1 MTISRWIVSTVA
13 ALLMVTSV
21 ARAQTPPAPASQ
33 GQAAAQAGQKPDP
46 QDQQQKPETYKEV
59 VVVSATK
66 TEQKIVNA
74 PATMTVIG
82 ARALE
87 VAPSNN
93 YADIMRS
100 VPGVNVS
107 QLSARDINITSR
119 AATSSLATS
128 QLTILDGRTLYQ
140 DFFGFTM
147 WDFMPVNLDEIKR
160 IEIIRGPASAI
171 WGANALNGVVN
182 VLTKSPRENPG
193 TTFAAGFG
201 GFPTDVA
208 GHPGGTGWL
217 SYVNGSHAT
226 AVNDKWAYRVSAG
239 FLTQDALPR
248 PTGVIPDSPTN
259 QPYPP
264 FTNEGTSQPK
274 FDARFDYDAPDHS
287 YTMSF
292 AGGFAGTSG
301 MMYSGIG
308 PFSIDKGSAM
318 SYGKWNYDRGA
329 KHLQAFLN
337 ILNGDA
343 RNLLTVGPDGKPILL
358 SFNTKTFDAEYGD
371 TKVMGPHHVLTYG
384 GNLRLNHFDLT
395 IAPAENQRTEGG
407 GYIQDD
413 IFLNDHFRLA
423 AGARLDKFSSID
435 NAVFSP
441 RVSFLAKANDDN
453 TFRVSYN
460 RAFRSPSMI
469 NNNLQVTIANPLP
482 LTGSL
487 APLAPFFGGASAYL
501 VPTDALGNPG
511 LTEEHLDAFE
521 VSYTGI
527 IQTRTVVTV
536 ATYINKLSNEILF
549 TQQSVWPLAPP
560 PPGWPAAIA
569 PVWAAVQNTA
579 QFPKSFTYLNLGQ
592 ETNKGLELGVE
603 SSFMN
608 GVGIFANYSFQA
620 DPDVNFDPAET
631 NHPSKHRFNFGTSY
645 VDRHWLLSM
654 SVQAASSAFWQ
665 DVLDSRFHGTT
676 AAFTMVNAGVGY
688 KFVNGKYT
696 LNFRMTNMLNQEIQ
710 QHVFGD
716 VLKRQASVELRVRLP
731 K

>member
-1 MTISRWIVSTVA
+1 MRISRWIVSSVA
-13 ALLMVTSV
+13 ALMIVTSV
-21 ARAQTPPAPASQ
+21 ARAQTTPPTSQAPAS
-33 GQAAAQAGQKPDP
+33 AQAGQKPDP
-46 QDQQQKPETYKEV
+46 KDQQQKPDSYKET
-59 VVVSATK
+59 VVVSASK
-66 TEQKIVNA
+66 TEQQIVNA

-82 ARALE
+82 AKALE

-93 YADIMRS
+93 YADILRS

-107 QLSARDINITSR
+107 QISARDINITSR
-119 AATSSLATS
+119 AASSSLATS
-128 QLTILDGRTLYQ
+128 QLTVLDGRTLYQ

-160 IEIIRGPASAI
+160 IEIIRGPASAV

-182 VLTKSPRENPG
+182 VITKTPRENPG

-208 GHPGGTGWL
+208 GHSGGTGWL
-217 SYVNGSHAT
+217 SYANGSHAQ
-226 AVNDKWAYRVSAG
+226 ALSNRWAYRVSAG
-239 FLTQDALPR
+239 FFTQDPLPR

-264 FTNEGTSQPK
+264 FTNEGTTQPK
-274 FDARFDYDAPDHS
+274 FDARFDYDAPDRT

-292 AGGFAGTSG
+292 SGGFAGTSG

-308 PFSIDKGSAM
+308 PFSIDQGSTM
-318 SYGKWNYDRGA
+318 SYGKWNYARGS
-329 KHLQAFLN
+329 KHLQAYLN
-337 ILNGDA
+337 VLNGDA
-343 RNLLTVGPDGKPILL
+343 RNLLTVGPDGKAILL
-358 SFNTKTFDAEYGD
+358 SFNTKTFDTEYGD
-371 TKVMGPHHVLTYG
+371 TKVIGSHHVLTYG

-395 IAPAENQRTEGG
+395 IAPDEHQRTEGG
-407 GYIQDD
+407 GYVQDD
-413 IFLNDHFRLA
+413 IFLTEHFRLA
-423 AGARLDKFSSID
+423 AGARLDKFTSID
-435 NAVFSP
+435 NVVFSP
-441 RVSFLAKANDDN
+441 RVSLLAKADEAN

-487 APLAPFFGGASAYL
+487 APFAPFFGGASAYL
-501 VPTDALGNPG
+501 VPTDALGNPD

-521 VSYTGI
+521 LSYTGI
-527 IQTRTVVTV
+527 IQERTVVTV
-536 ATYINKLSNEILF
+536 ATYVNKLSNEILF
-549 TQQSVWPLAPP
+549 TQQSEWPLAPP
-560 PPGWPAAIA
+560 PPGWPAPIA

-579 QFPKSFTYLNLGQ
+579 HFPKSFTYLNLGE

-631 NHPSKHRFNFGTSY
+631 NHPAKHRFNFGVSY
-645 VDRHWLLSM
+645 TDRRWLLTM
-654 SVQAASSAFWQ
+654 SLQSAGSAFWQ

-676 AAFTMVNAGVGY
+676 AAFTMVNGGFGY
-688 KFVNGKYT
+688 KFADSKYT
-696 LNFRMTNMLNQEIQ
+696 LNFRMVNILNQEIQ

-716 VLKRQASVELRVRLP
+716 VLKRQASLELRVRLP